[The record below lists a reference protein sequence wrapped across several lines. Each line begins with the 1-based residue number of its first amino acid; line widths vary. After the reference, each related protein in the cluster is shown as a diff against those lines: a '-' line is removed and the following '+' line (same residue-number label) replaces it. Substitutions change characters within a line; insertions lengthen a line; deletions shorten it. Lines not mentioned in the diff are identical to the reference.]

1 MQDLV
6 VLRHGDAE
14 DDRRDVLEAVD
25 PLLPLRSLS
34 PDVEQPEEID
44 RQTEVYDRSFYNCPI
59 FCNFVG
65 FGRIT

>member
-44 RQTEVYDRSFYNCPI
+44 RQTERCMIDRFIIAP
-59 FCNFVG
+59 FFV
-65 FGRIT
+65 IL

>member
-6 VLRHGDAE
+6 VLGHGDAE

-34 PDVEQPEEID
+34 PDVKQSTEIEAVVLD
-44 RQTEVYDRSFYNCPI
+44 LLQC

-65 FGRIT
+65 FVV